1 MSWRRRLAAP
11 MVGLWRNGET
21 RVKLEENV
29 RGSDVF
35 AIQSMSA
42 PVDHHLMELLLI
54 IDALRRASAARIT
67 AVIPYFAYAKQE
79 KKTSGRE
86 PISAKLVANLLTT
99 AGANRILTMDLHSPA
114 IEGFF
119 DIPVDH
125 LRAAPILARHINR
138 QGLRDLAVVS
148 PDAGGVARA
157 EELRGRTGGSLAIIS
172 KRHPGPDVSEAL
184 EMVGDVCG
192 KPAVIVDDMISTGGT
207 LALAA
212 ELLKERGASPI
223 YAAATHGIFAQ
234 EGLELDPSVALGQG
248 PGYGHASLAR
258 QRPDRQDRDRLG
270 GSVAGRGG
278 HPYPQRPQYQRPLHL
293 RRACGGSAG
302 GIGPVSGDS
311 WTLIA
316 IAVVALL
323 VMAGAATVEASAG
336 LISRQRFRQA
346 ASGPSR
352 ERSVQTLARSP
363 PLARLRAAAGAG
375 DRHRA
380 GREPDHLRHHAGG
393 RPGTGGDCR
402 RRGQRA
408 LPASSVRLFR
418 ARWRARD
425 RAPPPER
432 C

>member
-1 MSWRRRLAAP
+1 MDGRLQVFAGSSHPQLAREMMGQLEAP
-11 MVGLWRNGET
+11 LGRAVVGTWRNGET

-35 AIQSMSA
+35 AIQAMSD
-42 PVDHHLMELLLI
+42 PVNHHLMELLLI

-99 AGANRILTMDLHSPA
+99 AGADRILTMDLHSPA

-138 QGLRDLAVVS
+138 QVLKDLAIVS

-212 ELLKERGASPI
+212 ELLQERGASPI

-234 EGLELDPSVALGQG
+234 EGLQLIHRSPLDKVLVTDTLPLPDGAPTDKVEVVSVAPL
-248 PGYGHASLAR
+248 LAEAITR
-258 QRPDRQDRDRLG
+258 IHKDL
-270 GSVAGRGG
+270 SI
-278 HPYPQRPQYQRPLHL
+278 
-293 RRACGGSAG
+293 SA
-302 GIGPVSGDS
+302 
-311 WTLIA
+311 
-316 IAVVALL
+316 
-323 VMAGAATVEASAG
+323 
-336 LISRQRFRQA
+336 
-346 ASGPSR
+346 
-352 ERSVQTLARSP
+352 
-363 PLARLRAAAGAG
+363 
-375 DRHRA
+375 
-380 GREPDHLRHHAGG
+380 
-393 RPGTGGDCR
+393 
-402 RRGQRA
+402 
-408 LPASSVRLFR
+408 LFT
-418 ARWRARD
+418 
-425 RAPPPER
+425 
-432 C
+432 

>member
-1 MSWRRRLAAP
+1 VDGRLQVFTGSSHPQLASDMMAELEAP
-11 MVGLWRNGET
+11 LGRAVVGTWKNGET

-35 AIQSMSA
+35 VIQSMSH
-42 PVDHHLMELLLI
+42 PVNNHLVELLLI
-54 IDALRRASAARIT
+54 VDALRRASAARIT

-99 AGANRILTMDLHSPA
+99 AGADRILTMDLHSPA

-138 QGLRDLAVVS
+138 QGLQDLAVVS

-184 EMVGDVCG
+184 EMVGDVDG

-212 ELLKERGASPI
+212 ELLRERGASPI

-234 EGLELDPSVALGQG
+234 DGLELIDRSPIDKVLVTDTLPLPRNGPTAKIEVVSVAPL
-248 PGYGHASLAR
+248 LAEAVTR
-258 QRPDRQDRDRLG
+258 IHKDL
-270 GSVAGRGG
+270 SI
-278 HPYPQRPQYQRPLHL
+278 
-293 RRACGGSAG
+293 SA
-302 GIGPVSGDS
+302 
-311 WTLIA
+311 
-316 IAVVALL
+316 
-323 VMAGAATVEASAG
+323 
-336 LISRQRFRQA
+336 
-346 ASGPSR
+346 
-352 ERSVQTLARSP
+352 
-363 PLARLRAAAGAG
+363 
-375 DRHRA
+375 
-380 GREPDHLRHHAGG
+380 
-393 RPGTGGDCR
+393 
-402 RRGQRA
+402 
-408 LPASSVRLFR
+408 LFT
-418 ARWRARD
+418 
-425 RAPPPER
+425 
-432 C
+432 